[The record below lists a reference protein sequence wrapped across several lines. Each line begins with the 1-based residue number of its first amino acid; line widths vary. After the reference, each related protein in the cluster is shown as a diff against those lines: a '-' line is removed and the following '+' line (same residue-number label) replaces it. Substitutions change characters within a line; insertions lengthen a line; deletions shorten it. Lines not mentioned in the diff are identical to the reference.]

1 MSPVLQ
7 TVIGAIAA
15 IAGGFLAAWWQTSR
29 ADKIARTI
37 RRAERREEGLLV
49 LNVKVTDVHAAID
62 RIYQAAEA
70 GQATSQYQ
78 GARQELAGLHQLWEG
93 SSSGVIPDQTV
104 VAAYTALRVAEQERL
119 PGGSLGAARQREL
132 STGDKDVGQRFVRD
146 LGHVLGRLE
155 ELKRELHRKVAEQ
168 LHS

>member
-1 MSPVLQ
+1 MQQQVLAVAGVRWPYPRASRFVASNLNNSIGHTTVSAMSPVLQ

-70 GQATSQYQ
+70 GQA
-78 GARQELAGLHQLWEG
+78 H
-93 SSSGVIPDQTV
+93 
-104 VAAYTALRVAEQERL
+104 TALPPIRL
-119 PGGSLGAARQREL
+119 TTVRGSATSTWSREEIY
-132 STGDKDVGQRFVRD
+132 GDE
-146 LGHVLGRLE
+146 GR
-155 ELKRELHRKVAEQ
+155 
-168 LHS
+168 